1 MESEHKAFLLGII
14 SIGIVAICI
23 TLVVHM
29 GEAIKVN
36 AGLQECKYAVVGSAG
51 IVTAWLK
58 ECPKSQIGP
67 IVVDSENVK

>member
-29 GEAIKVN
+29 GEAVKIK
-36 AGLQECKYAVVGSAG
+36 AGLQECKYAVVGSTG
-51 IVTAWLK
+51 TVTAWLK
-58 ECPKSQIGP
+58 ECPKNQIGS
-67 IVVDSENVK
+67 IVIDSETVK